1 MKLTRR
7 VTFIHMN
14 KYSTT
19 EILAV
24 YLKLLAQL
32 LPELG
37 YIKGTNPHHSPSPRR
52 KARFFNPRL
61 QLDFQC

>member
-1 MKLTRR
+1 MLSSFNWKRKMDETKLTLR

-24 YLKLLAQL
+24 YLKLLA
-32 LPELG
+32 
-37 YIKGTNPHHSPSPRR
+37 
-52 KARFFNPRL
+52 
-61 QLDFQC
+61 